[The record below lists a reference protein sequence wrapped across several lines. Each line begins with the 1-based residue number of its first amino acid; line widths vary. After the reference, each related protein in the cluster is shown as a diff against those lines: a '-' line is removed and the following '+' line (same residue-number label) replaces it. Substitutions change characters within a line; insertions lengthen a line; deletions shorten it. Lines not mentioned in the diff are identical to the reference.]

1 MKAVEGTANEFTG
14 KLGSYR
20 MKRSP
25 FKLTALMKHPKTPD
39 PATPQKKSS
48 DDEISFASA

>member
-25 FKLTALMKHPKTPD
+25 FKLTALMKHPPD
-39 PATPQKKSS
+39 PASPQKISS
-48 DDEISFASA
+48 YDEISFAS